1 MINHDR
7 YGSMGRVRQINKACK
22 ANMKLTYYSEKFMSY
37 HLMEETI
44 ESLFY
49 VSQLKKYDSL

>member
-1 MINHDR
+1 MIDHDR

-37 HLMEETI
+37 NLMEETL
-44 ESLFY
+44 SLCFI
-49 VSQLKKYDSL
+49 SLTVKEI

>member
-1 MINHDR
+1 
-7 YGSMGRVRQINKACK
+7 
-22 ANMKLTYYSEKFMSY
+22 MKLTYYSEKFMSY

-49 VSQLKKYDSL
+49 VSQLKKYDSLWLKTLDSLGSTTLDADQ